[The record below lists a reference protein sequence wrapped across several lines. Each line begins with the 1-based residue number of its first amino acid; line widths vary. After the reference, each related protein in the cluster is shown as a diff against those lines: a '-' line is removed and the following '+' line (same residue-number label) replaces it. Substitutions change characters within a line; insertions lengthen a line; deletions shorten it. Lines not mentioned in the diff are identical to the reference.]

1 MAALSNRNHRGFYVH
16 SLLFAV
22 CIFYTFLW
30 LQVDGVKAGRGGSS
44 IDLSSRLIEKSDD
57 NSSQTCSND
66 DIAVIQ
72 VNGEWSN
79 GIRLFNVDIINECS
93 SGCGISNIHVNC
105 GDFTSA
111 VFIDPKVFRKLSI
124 GDCLVNDGQT
134 LDIGASLSFSYANS
148 FSYSLTVASVTCAA

>member
-16 SLLFAV
+16 SLLFAIS
-22 CIFYTFLW
+22 IFFTFLS
-30 LQVDGVKAGRGGSS
+30 LQVDAVKAGRGGSS
-44 IDLSSRLIEKSDD
+44 IDLSSRRL
-57 NSSQTCSND
+57 SQTCSND

-79 GIRLFNVDIINECS
+79 GVRLFKVDIINECS
-93 SGCGISNIHVNC
+93 SGCAISNIHVNC

>member
-1 MAALSNRNHRGFYVH
+1 MH

-22 CIFYTFLW
+22 VCFTFLW
-30 LQVDGVKAGRGGSS
+30 LQVDAVKAGRGGSS
-44 IDLSSRLIEKSDD
+44 IDLSSRLIEKRDD

-79 GIRLFNVDIINECS
+79 GVRLFNVDIINECS
-93 SGCGISNIHVNC
+93 SGCAISNIHVNC

-111 VFIDPKVFRKLSI
+111 VFIDPKVFRKLSV

>member
-1 MAALSNRNHRGFYVH
+1 MH

-44 IDLSSRLIEKSDD
+44 IDLSSRIIEKSDD
-57 NSSQTCSND
+57 NSRRLSQTCSND

-93 SGCGISNIHVNC
+93 SGCAISNIHVNC

-111 VFIDPKVFRKLSI
+111 VLIDPKVFRKLSM

-134 LDIGASLSFSYANS
+134 LDIGASISFSYANN
-148 FSYSLTVASVTCAA
+148 FSYPLTVASVACAA